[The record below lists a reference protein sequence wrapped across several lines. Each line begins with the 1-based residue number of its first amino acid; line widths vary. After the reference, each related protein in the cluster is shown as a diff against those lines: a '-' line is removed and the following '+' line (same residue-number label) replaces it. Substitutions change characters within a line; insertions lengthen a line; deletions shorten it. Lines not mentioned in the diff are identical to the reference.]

1 MNITAGEFAAMNE
14 EQRTVLTF
22 EILSSIDKSVA
33 ALAEDM
39 AGVKKCVQEGK
50 LTDRNNENAVRKA
63 QAAGDEGVRI
73 AIAANRRIDRI
84 IWAGLVL
91 SVTTL
96 ASLIIAILGYLIQK
110 GMKI

>member
-1 MNITAGEFAAMNE
+1 MNITAGEFAAMNG

-50 LTDRNNENAVRKA
+50 LTDSNNENAVRKA

-73 AIAANRRIDRI
+73 GRAANRRIDRI